1 MTITPAD
8 EALTARML
16 LGFLDDDQARAN
28 RALTEATTAG
38 RLPAV
43 IGVLCRDLFTVTLS
57 VPGATEDT
65 VRAALQRA
73 VLEADAATEAGR

>member
-28 RALTEATTAG
+28 RALTEATNAG

-43 IGVLCRDLFTVTLS
+43 IGVLARDLFTVTLAM
-57 VPGATEDT
+57 PGATEDT
-65 VRAALQRA
+65 VRASLQRA
-73 VLEADAATEAGR
+73 VLEADNATEAGR